1 MIKRSKIV
9 KCILSSSIV
18 DFVRRLVP
26 MLQATWVQ
34 VDVLLDARQT
44 LTYHQH
50 RDPNGTYTKWA
61 KQHMVETNSTYEH
74 TVSEGY
80 FLTAISIWLLTPIL
94 LALFMLI
101 SIEDLLVILNAFLIT
116 NLN

>member
-1 MIKRSKIV
+1 MVKRSRIV
-9 KCILSSSIV
+9 KCILSSFIV

-44 LTYHQH
+44 LTYHKY

-61 KQHMVETNSTYEH
+61 KEYMRETNSTYEH
-74 TVSEGY
+74 TS
-80 FLTAISIWLLTPIL
+80 
-94 LALFMLI
+94 
-101 SIEDLLVILNAFLIT
+101 
-116 NLN
+116 

>member
-1 MIKRSKIV
+1 MEFRCFACCTEEKDEDLGYFAMITRSKTV
-9 KCILSSSIV
+9 KCILSSFVV

-44 LTYHQH
+44 FTYHQY

-80 FLTAISIWLLTPIL
+80 VL
-94 LALFMLI
+94 
-101 SIEDLLVILNAFLIT
+101 
-116 NLN
+116 